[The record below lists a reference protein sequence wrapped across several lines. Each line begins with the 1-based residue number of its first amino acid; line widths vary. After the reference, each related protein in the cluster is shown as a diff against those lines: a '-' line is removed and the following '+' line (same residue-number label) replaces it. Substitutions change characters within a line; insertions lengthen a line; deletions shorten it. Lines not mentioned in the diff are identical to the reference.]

1 VDDLSQDIRFALR
14 QLRKR
19 PAFALT
25 AVAVLALG
33 LCASVAIFAFVDAA
47 LIRPLPYRE
56 PARLVGVYERI
67 PFCELCNLSF
77 PDYLDWKRLNRS
89 FSSLD
94 VYQTSGMMLP
104 QPDGSELVRG
114 IRVTASFF
122 RTLGVSPVYGR
133 DFAAGEDTP
142 QAPRTVILSYATWQ
156 TRYGGRRDV
165 IGKTVTL
172 SGSPNIIIGVL
183 PPAFHFAP
191 GRRAE
196 FWTAYHQNP
205 TGCDQRRGCH
215 GLYGIARLKDGVSL
229 QQANTDVAI
238 IAQQLE
244 KLYPD
249 SNRGQGS
256 KIVAL
261 EDVIVGS
268 IRTILIVLLICAGLL
283 LLIASI
289 NVASL
294 LLVRSESRRREMAVR
309 SGLGASAGR
318 LMGQFLTEAFIL
330 VGAGAA
336 IGLIG
341 AKWAIVLLTR
351 LIPQSLMSGMPYLD
365 GLGLNLHTLAF
376 AAAIGVLEIV
386 LFTVTPILRLPLGDL
401 RGGLAEGTRG
411 SVGIAWRRLGANL
424 MVLELAIAVVLL
436 VGAGLLSKSLYRVLQ
451 VDLGIQPDHVAI
463 VQMAAPMSR
472 YGKNEQQIALAQN
485 VVSKIESLPGVE
497 SAALSSLLPLQ
508 GGNTIWIRIAGR
520 PYHGEHNE
528 VMFREVSSAYFE
540 TLHAK
545 LIKGRSFTDADSMSK
560 HQVTVIDR
568 KLEAKYFPGEDP
580 IGKQILNNPTDP
592 PMEVI
597 GVVDDIREGALDS
610 DTWPALYLPFNQ
622 HPDNEFAIV
631 VRTAQNERSILPALT
646 RAIHQIDPGISTFGE
661 STMTEQVNDSPAAYI
676 RRSSAWVVSGF
687 AALAFILGVV
697 GLYGVIA
704 YSVSQRT
711 REIGVRMAF
720 GAQSIAVYRLVL
732 KEAAWLAGIG
742 IAIGLVVAAVAAT
755 SLQPL
760 LFGVGARDAATMLT
774 VAVLLGIA
782 SLLASFI
789 PARRAASVDPVEAL
803 RSE

>member
-1 VDDLSQDIRFALR
+1 MDDLSQDIRFALR